1 MTKKE
6 PKGLFY
12 VKFWTCLNDAA
23 KIMQLPERSTLPLR
37 TYKHLQRV
45 GIIRRMRTTNISLDD
60 YSDSELLSI
69 PGLGKKSL
77 NLARIANH
85 LYLRK
90 E

>member
-1 MTKKE
+1 MTTKE
-6 PKGLFY
+6 PQGLFY
-12 VKFWTCLNDAA
+12 TEFWNCLNDAA
-23 KIMQLPERSTLPLR
+23 KIMNLPERSTLPLR
-37 TYKHLQRV
+37 TYKRLQQV

-69 PGLGKKSL
+69 RGLGKKSL
-77 NLARIANH
+77 NLARIANY